1 MSSLG
6 ERIAARA
13 RGLVGLR
20 FRPQGREAGHGLDC
34 VGTAAVAMD
43 VAPDRVRRDYSL
55 RGEHLAEIEREL
67 AALGCAPVVEGAETG
82 DVIVCRSGAAQ
93 FHLLVCV
100 GDAFVH
106 ADALLRRIVERPM
119 PAPWPVAGVW
129 RLREE
134 EG

>member
-1 MSSLG
+1 MSTLG

-20 FRPQGREAGHGLDC
+20 FRPQGREAEYGLDC

-43 VAPDRVRRDYSL
+43 LPPGRVRRDYPL
-55 RGEHLAEIEREL
+55 RGEHLAAIEQEL
-67 AALGCAPVVEGAETG
+67 AALGCARVADPAAG
-82 DVIVCRSGAAQ
+82 DVIVCRSGPAQ

-100 GDAFVH
+100 GDGFVH

-129 RLREE
+129 RLQEE